1 MNREKAIQKRQDF
14 VIKKLHEIDEIR
26 KLSEFSKKQALERA
40 KGIQNEMANN
50 IAPLMVWQKAI
61 NALIKELE

>member
-40 KGIQNEMANN
+40 KEMQTEMATN

>member
-40 KGIQNEMANN
+40 KEMQTEMATN

-61 NALIKELE
+61 NTLIKEIE